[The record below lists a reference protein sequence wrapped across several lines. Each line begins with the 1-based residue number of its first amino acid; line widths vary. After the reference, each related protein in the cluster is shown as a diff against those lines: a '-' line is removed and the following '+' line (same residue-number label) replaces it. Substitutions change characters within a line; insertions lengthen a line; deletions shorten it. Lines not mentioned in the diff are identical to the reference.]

1 MAFNWISPP
10 SAYARGPGFSADAG
24 GEPRPQVEAGYDRMP
39 LETDDERAIVRAGG
53 WRPARCGPAPAA
65 FHRRGC
71 LSGTERTTITGQPRT
86 TGAQMRRVITF
97 GTFDVLHVGHILIL
111 ERARALGDQ
120 LVVGVSSDAL
130 NYSKKQRYPIYRQA
144 DRVRIIE
151 SLRCV
156 DQVFVEE
163 SLELKTDY
171 IRQHDAQV
179 LVMGDDWK
187 GRFDHL
193 SSLCEVI
200 YLPRTPSISTT
211 EIIEIVRRGS

>member
-1 MAFNWISPP
+1 
-10 SAYARGPGFSADAG
+10 
-24 GEPRPQVEAGYDRMP
+24 
-39 LETDDERAIVRAGG
+39 
-53 WRPARCGPAPAA
+53 
-65 FHRRGC
+65 
-71 LSGTERTTITGQPRT
+71 
-86 TGAQMRRVITF
+86 MRRVITF

-163 SLELKTDY
+163 SLELKADY

-200 YLPRTPSISTT
+200 YLPRTPATATT
-211 EIIEIVRRGS
+211 EIIEIVRRGN